1 MIDKAWLTGSGE
13 SIEFSE
19 MFLII
24 KDYVKRG
31 GKIFIGTDSQLSIDS
46 CTFATAICLHGAT
59 GPSSGGRYFFQRT
72 TRSQDQYKILKVR
85 IMQEVH
91 RSIEIALQL
100 FEENPGA
107 DIEIHLDVGTTD
119 RSKTRA
125 YVDELR
131 GWTQSVGF
139 KCRVK
144 PNAWAS
150 ASVADKHTK

>member
-1 MIDKAWLTGSGE
+1 MIDKSWLTGSGE
-13 SIEFSE
+13 SIEFNE

-24 KDYVKRG
+24 KDYVRRG
-31 GKIFIGTDSQLSIDS
+31 GKIFIGTDSQLSVES
-46 CTFATAICLHGAT
+46 CTFATAICLHGAEGST
-59 GPSSGGRYFFQRT
+59 SGGRYFFQRT
-72 TRSQDQYKILKVR
+72 IRKQDQYKILKVR

-100 FEENPGA
+100 FEENPKA

-119 RSKTRA
+119 RSKTRT

>member
-1 MIDKAWLTGSGE
+1 MEQIWRTGSGE
-13 SIEFSE
+13 ILSFNAVVAEIREHVANHGSI
-19 MFLII
+19 
-24 KDYVKRG
+24 YV
-31 GKIFIGTDSQLSIDS
+31 GTDSCVDKNR
-46 CTFATAICLHGAT
+46 CVFATAICLHGAT